1 MVRLYLNGMHRGPIV
16 FGRSSHAIPHALKGS
31 KMTHTNYEIFGWDQ
45 VDDTGA
51 TELQVTADY
60 DSAIA
65 WVEGYTRGGDLGGWV
80 EILIQNDDAEAVAS
94 FDAYGWTYYT
104 DGVAS

>member
-1 MVRLYLNGMHRGPIV
+1 
-16 FGRSSHAIPHALKGS
+16 
-31 KMTHTNYEIFGWDQ
+31 MTRTNYEIFGWDQ